1 MGSTS
6 IVLWIVFA
14 VVITGLLFLD
24 LGVFSKKLAPSSP
37 RVAMGW
43 TLAWVT
49 AALVFNAGV
58 WWNLGPQ
65 KGLEFLTGY
74 LVEEALSVDNLF
86 VFLLVFAYFRVPREH
101 QHRLLYWG
109 VLGAFVLRGIFIFV
123 GTALIARFHWILYLF
138 GAFLVYTGIK
148 LVVTDEDDTVD
159 PGHSPV
165 VRLVRRLVPVTAD
178 YSGQSFVVREGGRLM
193 ATPLLVVL
201 AVVETTDVMFAVDSI
216 PAIFGVTIDPF
227 IVYTS
232 NVFAILG
239 LRSLYFV
246 LADFMDRF
254 EYLKHGLGLVLAFVG
269 AKMLLARF
277 YEVPIGISL
286 AVIAATLVASVVFSL
301 SKTRRARRAAHAGR
315 GSDRPGPEA

>member
-1 MGSTS
+1 
-6 IVLWIVFA
+6 
-14 VVITGLLFLD
+14 VIIGLLALD
-24 LGVFSKKLAPSSP
+24 LGVFSRRLTPTSP

-43 TLAWVT
+43 TLGWV
-49 AALVFNAGV
+49 AAAVAFNAGV
-58 WWNLGPQ
+58 WWQLGHQ

-86 VFLLVFAYFRVPREH
+86 VFLLVFSYFRVPREH

-109 VLGAFVLRGIFIFV
+109 VLGAFVLRGLFIFV
-123 GTALIARFHWILYLF
+123 GTALIARFHWLLYLF

-165 VRLVRRLVPVTAD
+165 VRLVRRIVPVTAD
-178 YSGQSFVVREGGRLM
+178 YRGQAFVVREGGRLM
-193 ATPLLVVL
+193 ATPLLIVL

-254 EYLKHGLGLVLAFVG
+254 EYLKHGLGIVLAFVG

-277 YEVPIGISL
+277 YELPITLSL
-286 AVIAATLVASVVFSL
+286 AVIGGVLVGSVVFSL
-301 SKTRRARRAAHAGR
+301 WKTRRRARHAAR
-315 GSDRPGPEA
+315 KGP

>member
-1 MGSTS
+1 VSTTT
-6 IVLWIVFA
+6 ILLWIVFGVA
-14 VVITGLLFLD
+14 IAGLLALD
-24 LGVFSKKLAPSSP
+24 LGVFSRKAQPTRPRIALAF
-37 RVAMGW
+37 
-43 TLAWVT
+43 TLLWVT
-49 AALVFNAGV
+49 AAFVFNAGV
-58 WWNLGPQ
+58 WWQLGPQ

-86 VFLLVFAYFRVPREH
+86 VFLLVFGYFRVPREH

-109 VLGAFVLRGIFIFV
+109 VLGAFVLRGVFIFV

-138 GAFLVYTGIK
+138 GAFLVYTGVK
-148 LVVTDEDDTVD
+148 LVVTDEEDTVD

-165 VRLVRRLVPVTAD
+165 VRVVRRVAPVTD
-178 YSGQSFVVREGGRLM
+178 GYRGQAFFVREAGRLW

-201 AVVETTDVMFAVDSI
+201 AVVETTDLMFAVDSI

-254 EYLKHGLGLVLAFVG
+254 EYLKHGLGIVLAFVG
-269 AKMLLARF
+269 VKMLAARF
-277 YEVPIGISL
+277 FEVPIGLSL
-286 AVIAATLVASVVFSL
+286 GVIAAVLVGSVGFSL
-301 SKTRRARRAAHAGR
+301 WRTSRTRGGGDDQ
-315 GSDRPGPEA
+315 GSRPEA